1 MNRCGGWKDAWNQN
15 YCFANERIDI
25 YSNFCR
31 CWNYITVTHR
41 IFVGKGRSEGKQDT
55 ADANERYQAGIY
67 TKDITL
73 GESTASLEV
82 ALDTDHIKSVKIVPL
97 DESITTMYPLME
109 PAVKSVSNQLAA
121 GVAPEEVELTK
132 ESKYT
137 QQIIVDA
144 VEEILEEQG
153 AANQTVK

>member
-1 MNRCGGWKDAWNQN
+1 MHGTKIIVLRMKELIYTAI
-15 YCFANERIDI
+15 FAGVGII
-25 YSNFCR
+25 LLLLIVYL
-31 CWNYITVTHR
+31 
-41 IFVGKGRSEGKQDT
+41 FVGKQDT
-55 ADANERYQAGIY
+55 AGTNERYQAGIY

>member
-1 MNRCGGWKDAWNQN
+1 M
-15 YCFANERIDI
+15 
-25 YSNFCR
+25 
-31 CWNYITVTHR
+31 
-41 IFVGKGRSEGKQDT
+41 FVGKGRSEGKQDT
-55 ADANERYQAGIY
+55 ADANKRYQAGIY

-153 AANQTVK
+153 ASNQTVK

>member
-1 MNRCGGWKDAWNQN
+1 MRGTKIIFLRMKELIYTAI
-15 YCFANERIDI
+15 FAGVGII
-25 YSNFCR
+25 LLLLIVYL
-31 CWNYITVTHR
+31 
-41 IFVGKGRSEGKQDT
+41 FVGKGRSEGKQDT

>member
-1 MNRCGGWKDAWNQN
+1 MHGTKIIVLRMKELIYTAI
-15 YCFANERIDI
+15 FAGVGII
-25 YSNFCR
+25 LLLLIVYL
-31 CWNYITVTHR
+31 
-41 IFVGKGRSEGKQDT
+41 FVGEGKQDT
-55 ADANERYQAGIY
+55 ASANERYQAGIY

>member
-1 MNRCGGWKDAWNQN
+1 
-15 YCFANERIDI
+15 
-25 YSNFCR
+25 
-31 CWNYITVTHR
+31 
-41 IFVGKGRSEGKQDT
+41 
-55 ADANERYQAGIY
+55 
-67 TKDITL
+67 
-73 GESTASLEV
+73 
-82 ALDTDHIKSVKIVPL
+82 
-97 DESITTMYPLME
+97 ME

-153 AANQTVK
+153 AANQTVKW